1 MTIATH
7 ISDLLYRYDCVI
19 LPGFG
24 AFLTQKVS
32 AHYNESAQAF
42 YPPKKRISFNSQL
55 KKNDGLLAN
64 YIADLR
70 GIKYSEAVYSIGEY
84 AEKLNQQLA
93 KRKPVSLDNLG
104 IFSLS
109 AEGNLQFEPIAENNY
124 LTEAFGLSK
133 IDAIPVSRISYK
145 KQVQELEEKA
155 PILFTPERRK
165 ATPVWKYAAIGL
177 IAIGLSGFAGLNF
190 YSNSV
195 TEHNVAEQQAAES
208 QLQQQIQEATFVI
221 SNPLPEITFKVNKQ
235 SGNYHIV
242 AGAYRVAENAHQK
255 VDELREQGFK
265 ARYIGENRFGL
276 HKVVYGSFQ
285 TRPEAMEMLWKA
297 KKTNEGAWMLIE
309 EL

>member
-24 AFLTQKVS
+24 AFLTQKES
-32 AHYNESAQAF
+32 AHYNESDQAF

-55 KKNDGLLAN
+55 KKSDGLLAN
-64 YIADLR
+64 YIAELR
-70 GIKYSEAVYSIGEY
+70 QVKYSEAVYSIAEY
-84 AEKLNQQLA
+84 VEKLNQQLA
-93 KRKPVSLDNLG
+93 KKQSISLHNLG
-104 IFSLS
+104 SFSLS
-109 AEGNLQFEPIAENNY
+109 AEGILQFEPVAENNY
-124 LTEAFGLSK
+124 LTEAFGLNK
-133 IDAIPVSRISYK
+133 VEALAVTRTVYK
-145 KQVQELEEKA
+145 NQVQELEEKA
-155 PILFTPERRK
+155 PIWFTPERRNT
-165 ATPVWKYAAIGL
+165 TPVWKYAAVSL
-177 IAIGLSGFAGLNF
+177 IALGLSGFAGLNI
-190 YSNSV
+190 YSNQV

-208 QLQQQIQEATFVI
+208 QLQQQIQQATFVI
-221 SNPLPEITFKVNKQ
+221 SNPLPEVTFKVNKQ

-242 AGAYRVAENAHQK
+242 AGAFRIEENAHQK
-255 VDELREQGFK
+255 VEELREDGFK

-276 HKVVYGSFQ
+276 HQVVYGSFQ